1 MVARFVDADN
11 GAKPENT
18 LTMRSVGK
26 KREDMSDVLPPFVF
40 FFFFRTMSLIWL
52 QFLLFLS
59 QRNLDADDVNDFFP
73 SFRRWLPFDPAEASK
88 TS

>member
-26 KREDMSDVLPPFVF
+26 KRKDMSDVLPPFVF
-40 FFFFRTMSLIWL
+40 FFFFSDHVFDLIAVPFIL
-52 QFLLFLS
+52 IAAKS
-59 QRNLDADDVNDFFP
+59 RRRRRQRFFP
-73 SFRRWLPFDPAEASK
+73 FISAMAPPF
-88 TS
+88 

>member
-26 KREDMSDVLPPFVF
+26 KREDMSVLPPFVF
-40 FFFFRTMSLIWL
+40 FFFFRTMSLI
-52 QFLLFLS
+52 
-59 QRNLDADDVNDFFP
+59 
-73 SFRRWLPFDPAEASK
+73 
-88 TS
+88 